1 MAKVAPE
8 EHLPEDVGHVV
19 VHATVHKDLGSHH
32 NEARETKLKDCTD
45 EQILSELARRGVD
58 VKHQITEESVKE
70 TYKFEKFLGE
80 GASGQVHLVKHKK
93 SGHSYACKV
102 IKKDGKVGSW
112 EGGGGV
118 NHRDSGTVFLTPRS
132 LPSHFRGL

>member
-93 SGHSYACKV
+93 SGHMYACKV
-102 IKKDGKVGSW
+102 IKKDGKLFDLGEFVKDIATRMANDALLRCPTG
-112 EGGGGV
+112 
-118 NHRDSGTVFLTPRS
+118 HDTI
-132 LPSHFRGL
+132 